1 VITKDYLLQLR
12 QASVLELQTALERV
26 QQQRGAIAII
36 DALLIEI
43 DKGKDNGS

>member
-1 VITKDYLLQLR
+1 VITKDYLLHLR
-12 QASVLELQTALERV
+12 QASVLELQAALERV

-43 DKGKDNGS
+43 DKGKDNGN

>member
-1 VITKDYLLQLR
+1 
-12 QASVLELQTALERV
+12 V

-43 DKGKDNGS
+43 DKEKDNGS